1 MKKKTQKNTVCGVF
15 VSCLRTYAGVSALI
29 SWIKRGWDKATQEK
43 KKKRKKAG
51 LSLVCMEKAAE
62 QVIAAG
68 VWECLM
74 ESGVI
79 CAF

>member
-1 MKKKTQKNTVCGVF
+1 M
-15 VSCLRTYAGVSALI
+15 TYAGVCAYLMN
-29 SWIKRGWDKATQEK
+29 KGRLEK
-43 KKKRKKAG
+43 SMQKAG

-68 VWECLM
+68 MWECLM

-79 CAF
+79 CTF

>member
-1 MKKKTQKNTVCGVF
+1 MRGVF
-15 VSCLRTYAGVSALI
+15 VSCLRTYAGMSAFI
-29 SWIKRGWDKATQEK
+29 SWIKPGWDKATQEEK
-43 KKKRKKAG
+43 KKAG